1 MLKLIASLAVTI
13 SQSMAANPLNAVLDD
28 LQKSYSGG
36 YSYSSSNKC
45 DTTKSCVEYVTLRS
59 RQLVEKYEEKKETD
73 PDYAEKISIATKIP
87 QLVKHLLETASVYP
101 QAKIFQSMSS
111 QGQTKYRQGIRV
123 RIPDLNKGFDILAID
138 QTRLSEAD
146 KSTLSQLTK
155 EVQAIMMEEN
165 TSSYHISNIQGISLS
180 YDDILSAVLDKIDTL
195 DTTSMNRD
203 SQTRA
208 FVGIID
214 DVLAE
219 LSADDNNAQKLANLR
234 STLESEGEKSPL
246 SFDTLIQ
253 FLQMNFG
260 DPSARPENDQE
271 KYWKSQKSSFQSAR
285 SPSMPVFS
293 NLGNLSFDVTIGS
306 KTHHLTAKN
315 VGSRLKEKERVYAQL
330 YIYKDM
336 SAAAQAEYRS
346 GVRYTISQSVLAR
359 DLFAPLNDDATD
371 AQIRSALESLKTEFR
386 EKVKSIMVGQKI
398 ALPAIQS
405 IAGAQFDYDQ
415 LLNIILAKMN
425 AVSNRP
431 ADRQGNLAIDL
442 KIIDSV
448 IEKLDKN
455 DKATPKLLA
464 LRQKIETGQ
473 SSTYYNSYNYQTTT
487 TDENKSEKE
496 WKQIKSQLQPAQ
508 SEKAAKIININ
519 EIRLYF
525 TIIGHKQSVSLQDAG
540 TSNYLQRRLSGSN
553 TKYKKEKRAV
563 LDDLVTKLS
572 GITCRSREDC
582 KRQYLEEITA
592 TKVKFGGR
600 ASSYVNPYNT
610 YSSGYNQNQG
620 SRANTQKSQE
630 MDSAIQ
636 GMLDDYSKVITQA
649 FDMDRPHTALV
660 LYTHL
665 SADGQQNYL
674 NGVVIGAPNTAK
686 IFTSKDKAKA
696 KKTKVD
702 IWSSIS
708 GLFGGGQ
715 PAQPTAT
722 PEKKIDYAALE
733 TKLKPYAFYD
743 TDDMII
749 YTMQSIENQT
759 CRSFSECGNSETR
772 AIETVMRSLNPN
784 DPTVPFLQSVIDAIK
799 AKERTNPLD
808 IRTITDAFITAGF
821 SPRIKLTAQDET
833 QWNQILDQRSGKR
846 QRATPPRIANKDR
859 IQTYVEKKTNG
870 TGQTAAD
877 PMAAMQQALAGA
889 LGTTTAPVVAPAAK
903 SATPAPV
910 TTRPYSYK
918 VPSSKY
924 DQPVPAG

>member
-36 YSYSSSNKC
+36 YSSSSSNKC

-123 RIPDLNKGFDILAID
+123 RIPDLNKGFDIIAID

-155 EVQAIMMEEN
+155 EVQAIMMEEK

-195 DTTSMNRD
+195 DTTSMNRE

-214 DVLAE
+214 DVLSE
-219 LSADDNNAQKLANLR
+219 LSADDNNAQKLTNLR

-246 SFDTLIQ
+246 SFDSLIQ
-253 FLQMNFG
+253 FLQMNFD
-260 DPSARPENDQE
+260 DPTATPDNDQE
-271 KYWKSQKSSFQSAR
+271 KYWKSQKSSFQSAK
-285 SPSMPVFS
+285 SPSTPVFS

-330 YIYKDM
+330 YVYKDM
-336 SAAAQAEYRS
+336 SATAQAEYRS
-346 GVRYTISQSVLAR
+346 GVRYTLSQSVLAR
-359 DLFAPLNDDATD
+359 DLFAPLADDATD
-371 AQIRSALESLKTEFR
+371 AQTRSSLESLRTEFK

-425 AVSNRP
+425 AVTNRP

-473 SSTYYNSYNYQTTT
+473 SSSTYNSYNSYNYSNTT

-563 LDDLVTKLS
+563 LDELVTKLS

-582 KRQYLEEITA
+582 KRQYLDEINA
-592 TKVKFGGR
+592 TKAKFGGR
-600 ASSYVNPYNT
+600 ASPYGNSYNSYN
-610 YSSGYNQNQG
+610 SSYNQNQG

-660 LYTHL
+660 LYNHL
-665 SADGQQNYL
+665 SAAGQQNYL

-686 IFTSKDKAKA
+686 IFKSTDKAKA
-696 KKTKVD
+696 KKPKVD
-702 IWSSIS
+702 IWASIS
-708 GLFGGGQ
+708 GLFGGSQ
-715 PAQPTAT
+715 PAQPAAT
-722 PEKKIDYAALE
+722 PEKKVDYAALE

-749 YTMQSIENQT
+749 YTIQSIENQT
-759 CRSFSECGNSETR
+759 CRSFSECGNSESR
-772 AIETVMRSLNPN
+772 AIETVVRSLNPN

-808 IRTITDAFITAGF
+808 IRTITDAFINAGF

-833 QWNQILDQRSGKR
+833 QWNQIFDQRSGKR

-859 IQTYVEKKTNG
+859 IQKYIDKKING
-870 TGQTAAD
+870 NGQAAAD
-877 PMAAMQQALAGA
+877 PMAAMQQAIAGA
-889 LGTTTAPVVAPAAK
+889 LGTTTAPAAASATK
-903 SATPAPV
+903 SAAPV
-910 TTRPYSYK
+910 KTSPSYR
-918 VPSSKY
+918 VPSSTYSKS
-924 DQPVPAG
+924 VPAR